1 MMTNLAP
8 LCKFGPLKCSLY
20 SSTALKA
27 GLNHLPKSILI
38 MKIHQLIL
46 RILHP
51 IAVDPLVRRFKL
63 SALNR

>member
-1 MMTNLAP
+1 MQVWASQM
-8 LCKFGPLKCSLY
+8 FSLY
-20 SSTALKA
+20 SSTALNT
-27 GLNHLPKSILI
+27 GLIHLPKSILI

-63 SALNR
+63 SGLNR